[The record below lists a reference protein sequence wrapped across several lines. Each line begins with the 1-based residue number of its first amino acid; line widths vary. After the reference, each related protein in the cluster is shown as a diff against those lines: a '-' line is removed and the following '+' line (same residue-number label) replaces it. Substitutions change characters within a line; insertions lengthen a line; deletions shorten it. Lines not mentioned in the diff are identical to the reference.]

1 MQGVEGQP
9 HSFLTSELDEG
20 GNPHALA
27 VLPSGKMS
35 TVHDAHSKPV
45 SRTEFVS
52 VYK

>member
-9 HSFLTSELDEG
+9 QSLSTSAPDEG
-20 GNPHALA
+20 GHPHAPA

-35 TVHDAHSKPV
+35 TVHDPHSKRV

-52 VYK
+52 VHK